1 VNVVETEQTDNAE
14 PADDDIDERDV
25 RVEFVEESPGYY
37 TKGKQ
42 HHNCVHRLK
51 TCQTLKH
58 FDNFFTTRRN
68 NIVEVFES
76 LTTSF

>member
-1 VNVVETEQTDNAE
+1 MDVVETEQTDNAE

-42 HHNCVHRLK
+42 HHIRWWNVWTSLLDMWMKRRRLK
-51 TCQTLKH
+51 KIMYNKT
-58 FDNFFTTRRN
+58 
-68 NIVEVFES
+68 V
-76 LTTSF
+76 

>member
-1 VNVVETEQTDNAE
+1 MEITFLFKTVFVENKKNPGDTVRICEVIAHVNVVETEQRDNAE

-42 HHNCVHRLK
+42 HHN
-51 TCQTLKH
+51 
-58 FDNFFTTRRN
+58 
-68 NIVEVFES
+68 
-76 LTTSF
+76 